1 MSNPLWE
8 CIHHGRCNCELYCTN
23 QYLSHGLF
31 CVWFFIQT
39 AAYAQVCTQE
49 MRDTLILS
57 SLNACLHDSSHTC
70 YPTAS
75 FFTLCPHKTP
85 AQPFIG
91 AKDDH
96 RSLRETAVRTESQHF
111 FFWLVDNILKKWSLK
126 KDRFLIFFPH
136 WWLSLDPCNHWNP
149 VHPDMNWHVVQ
160 TMLCLSIPTK
170 PFDTAP
176 NWELV
181 DFHFFSCKDCCL
193 TRQSLWWR
201 WGTEERSNL

>member
-1 MSNPLWE
+1 MPA
-8 CIHHGRCNCELYCTN
+8 CMIHL
-23 QYLSHGLF
+23 
-31 CVWFFIQT
+31 
-39 AAYAQVCTQE
+39 
-49 MRDTLILS
+49 
-57 SLNACLHDSSHTC
+57 
-70 YPTAS
+70 
-75 FFTLCPHKTP
+75 TP
-85 AQPFIG
+85 AIQLLHFLHFAHTRHQHSRLLVP
-91 AKDDH
+91 KM
-96 RSLRETAVRTESQHF
+96 TTEVWEKLQSEQRVNIS

-149 VHPDMNWHVVQ
+149 AHPDMNWHVVQ